1 MTYALVDG
9 IEITVAG
16 EGANGTIGI
25 KFYEVAAPLHVSRIV
40 KLARS
45 GEYDGVAFHRVMDG
59 FMAQTG
65 DVQYGVIDQDLSRA
79 GKGGSS
85 YPDLPL
91 ETYSPW
97 TFVRG
102 AVGAAR
108 SSEPDTANSQF
119 FMMFEDSSW
128 LNPTLNNAGY
138 TVFGHIES
146 SDVGSLDVL
155 DAIKRGESG
164 SGAVAENPD
173 YMESVTLTTALEN
186 DLFKIDSSTGALTL
200 KYIPNFST
208 FDATELLVAVEGGA
222 ETQYQT
228 ISYDDGITITDAVSL
243 LKHIVGL
250 ESLSGQNL
258 VAADANIDGAVDIS
272 DAVEILKH
280 IVGLESIYEHG
291 VIDGDGETVLVAQY
305 YGIGEDVSLFHFG
318 DVDLTATFELV

>member
-9 IEITVAG
+9 IKITVAG

-79 GKGGSS
+79 GQGGSS

-102 AVGAAR
+102 AVGMAR
-108 SSEPDTANSQF
+108 STDPDTANSQF
-119 FMMFEDSSW
+119 FMMFVDYPS
-128 LNPTLNNAGY
+128 LNPASDRPGY
-138 TVFGHIES
+138 TVFGSIDS
-146 SDVGSLDVL
+146 GLDVL
-155 DAIKRGESG
+155 DAIKRGTPSEDTWAS
-164 SGAVAENPD
+164 SDPD